1 MESPITFVEDE
12 LLRKVPSWR
21 DYLSAKLGFRNHW
34 YPVKL
39 SREIGEAQIAQM
51 TLCGEKIL
59 IKRVDGKLFALRDQ
73 CLHRGVPFS
82 QKLECYTKTTITCW
96 YHGFTYKWESGELCD
111 ILASPDSKAIGR
123 RGVKSY
129 PVEEAKGVV
138 FVFLGDDD
146 FDVPPLAED
155 VPPMF
160 LDEDMALEGDS
171 YVVESNWRVGCEN
184 GFDGLHVY
192 IHRTSPL
199 VNDTQRSLP
208 IGHTAESGKIEL
220 REAPGE
226 PKGVYDSFA
235 HHHSLWEGRVE
246 GDVVVKG
253 VRNSRADGA
262 PSRTTAASLWMPGVL
277 RVDDFPDAGRH
288 QFEWYVPIDEN
299 THYYLIMIGKRVSSP
314 EEALAHEQEFWSRW
328 KPVSLDGFNNQD
340 VEARLAL
347 QSFYKRDRAWLE
359 EMLIEG
365 DYPIIAW
372 RELAHRH
379 NRGVQCPEHLG

>member
-39 SREIGEAQIAQM
+39 SREIGEAQIAQV

-220 REAPGE
+220 REAPESPRAYMTRSPTTTVSGKAVS
-226 PKGVYDSFA
+226 KGMWSSKGCA
-235 HHHSLWEGRVE
+235 TRV
-246 GDVVVKG
+246 
-253 VRNSRADGA
+253 R
-262 PSRTTAASLWMPGVL
+262 MVL
-277 RVDDFPDAGRH
+277 RAVRRPRHCGCPASCAWTIFPMRD
-288 QFEWYVPIDEN
+288 VIN
-299 THYYLIMIGKRVSSP
+299 SSGTFLSTRTP
-314 EEALAHEQEFWSRW
+314 TTTS
-328 KPVSLDGFNNQD
+328 S
-340 VEARLAL
+340 
-347 QSFYKRDRAWLE
+347 
-359 EMLIEG
+359 
-365 DYPIIAW
+365 
-372 RELAHRH
+372 
-379 NRGVQCPEHLG
+379 